1 MCKLRFIKSD
11 LKNIEPLFYEYL
23 QTLTDVTDDF
33 WEGDIIEAD
42 IYEIQKDESAIGFFS
57 IANDKK
63 LTSFY
68 IYYDYLDKA
77 QGIFKQILADY
88 KIQTAF
94 VTTCDKLFL
103 NLCFDFH
110 KKIEM
115 QAYFFDGTKKIQ
127 VREPEYKREFISEIK
142 PEEITELNSK
152 TENFFGIE
160 SPEAYIKSGQ
170 KIFRLAEN
178 DEDLGY
184 GVIFRK
190 RLSPEYYDCGM
201 VTLPEHRQKGVGRSL
216 QIHMADII
224 RENGGIP
231 VAGCLYNNINSKRT
245 IESAGR
251 FSNVR
256 LLNVW
261 FVEKSA

>member
-1 MCKLRFIKSD
+1 MYKLRFIKSD
-11 LKNIEPLFYEYL
+11 LKNIEPLFDEYL

-33 WEGDIIEAD
+33 WEGDIIKAD

-103 NLCFDFH
+103 NLCFDFN

-152 TENFFGIE
+152 KENFFGIK
-160 SPEAYIKSGQ
+160 SPEAYKKRSKNISPC
-170 KIFRLAEN
+170 
-178 DEDLGY
+178 
-184 GVIFRK
+184 RK
-190 RLSPEYYDCGM
+190 R
-201 VTLPEHRQKGVGRSL
+201 
-216 QIHMADII
+216 
-224 RENGGIP
+224 
-231 VAGCLYNNINSKRT
+231 
-245 IESAGR
+245 
-251 FSNVR
+251 
-256 LLNVW
+256 
-261 FVEKSA
+261 